1 MFTVAPPLG
10 WHVLG
15 QSGFVI
21 TAKGRNLD
29 RAVAACLPFDFAQGP
44 ERGGEGARTGA
55 NEKCG
60 FSR

>member
-10 WHVLG
+10 WLVLG

-44 ERGGEGARTGA
+44 ER
-55 NEKCG
+55 
-60 FSR
+60 